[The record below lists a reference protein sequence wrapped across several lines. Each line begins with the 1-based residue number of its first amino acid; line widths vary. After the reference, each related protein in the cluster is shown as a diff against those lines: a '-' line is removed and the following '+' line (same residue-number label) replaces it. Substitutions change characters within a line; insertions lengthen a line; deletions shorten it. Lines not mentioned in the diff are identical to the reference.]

1 MTSIEIQSND
11 KMELTLTKTSLTLL
25 QELQSV
31 SKFISI
37 LLLSSSYDLVNVK
50 SQLVQIS
57 FISIFVQSS
66 AFMSNFLLFVVYLY
80 ILFLW
85 YVKCFATS
93 LEGGWLVAPFVPP
106 RHGSWRVH
114 QARVTTL
121 SGSSQNHSR
130 CPLLVP
136 NRDNR
141 STEIPRQPT
150 IQWYRVIFAS
160 SQM

>member
-80 ILFLW
+80 ILFL
-85 YVKCFATS
+85 
-93 LEGGWLVAPFVPP
+93 
-106 RHGSWRVH
+106 
-114 QARVTTL
+114 
-121 SGSSQNHSR
+121 
-130 CPLLVP
+130 
-136 NRDNR
+136 
-141 STEIPRQPT
+141 
-150 IQWYRVIFAS
+150 
-160 SQM
+160 